1 VQPTRAHRPDPP
13 AGGYD
18 AVVVGARAAGAAT
31 AMLLARWGH
40 RVLVVDRAA
49 YGSDTLSTLALM
61 RPGVLQLHR
70 WGLLDQ
76 VLATGA
82 PLVSEVRFHLPGGD
96 HTVAVK
102 PSDGVPGLC
111 APRRTELDRIL
122 VDAAVEAGAEVRFG
136 VQVTDVARSARGTVT
151 GITGRDAEDGQPL
164 HATGRIVVGADG
176 LRSVVARRVGAPV
189 VRAGTAAGAVAY
201 GYVRAPG
208 LDRYRWAY
216 APGVSAGLIPTAG
229 GEAVVFAGTTPERFR
244 SAVAGDLRQ
253 GMARI
258 VAEASPDI
266 ADALA
271 GGGPPVRV
279 RGFAGVPG
287 AARQAWGPGWVL
299 VGDAGYWTDPLGA
312 HGITGALRDA
322 ELAAR
327 AVHDVLGGSRSEAD
341 AGSSFQEQRDR
352 LSAELFEVLDELC
365 AYRWDAARVDVLLR
379 AMSASM
385 RPELEAIT
393 ALGPVPGPAVPL
405 PA

>member
-1 VQPTRAHRPDPP
+1 MHRIRSHRPDPP
-13 AGGYD
+13 DGYD

-40 RVLVVDRAA
+40 RVLVVDRTA
-49 YGSDTLSTLALM
+49 YGSDTLSTHALM

-70 WGLLDQ
+70 WGVLDR

-82 PLVSEVRFHLPGGD
+82 PLVNEVDFLLPGGD

-102 PSDGVPGLC
+102 PSHGVPGLC

-122 VDAAVEAGAEVRFG
+122 VDAAVDAGADVRFG
-136 VQVTDVARSARGTVT
+136 VHVTAVARDAGGRVT
-151 GITGRDAEDGQPL
+151 GVIGRDADGQSL
-164 HATGRIVVGADG
+164 HATGRTIVGADG
-176 LRSVVARRVGAPV
+176 LRSVVARQVGAPV

-216 APGVSAGLIPTAG
+216 APGVSAGLIPTSG
-229 GEAVVFAGTTPERFR
+229 DEAVVFAGTTPARFR
-244 SAVAGDLRQ
+244 RTLAGDLRQ
-253 GMARI
+253 GIERI
-258 VAEASPDI
+258 VREASPDI
-266 ADALA
+266 ADVLA
-271 GGGPPVRV
+271 DGGPPVRV

-287 AARQAWGPGWVL
+287 TARQAWGPGWAL

-327 AVHDVLGGSRSEAD
+327 AMHDVLGGSRSEPD
-341 AGSSFQEQRDR
+341 AGHWFQEQRDR

-365 AYRWDAARVDVLLR
+365 AYRWGAARVDELLR
-379 AMSASM
+379 AVSASM

-393 ALGPVPGPAVPL
+393 ALGPVPEPAIPL

>member
-1 VQPTRAHRPDPP
+1 
-13 AGGYD
+13 
-18 AVVVGARAAGAAT
+18 
-31 AMLLARWGH
+31 
-40 RVLVVDRAA
+40 
-49 YGSDTLSTLALM
+49 
-61 RPGVLQLHR
+61 
-70 WGLLDQ
+70 
-76 VLATGA
+76 
-82 PLVSEVRFHLPGGD
+82 
-96 HTVAVK
+96 
-102 PSDGVPGLC
+102 
-111 APRRTELDRIL
+111 
-122 VDAAVEAGAEVRFG
+122 
-136 VQVTDVARSARGTVT
+136 
-151 GITGRDAEDGQPL
+151 
-164 HATGRIVVGADG
+164 
-176 LRSVVARRVGAPV
+176 

-216 APGVSAGLIPTAG
+216 APGVSAGLIPTGG

-244 SAVAGDLRQ
+244 DTVAGDLRQ

-258 VAEASPDI
+258 VREASPDI
-266 ADALA
+266 ADVVA

-279 RGFAGVPG
+279 RGFAGVTG
-287 AARQAWGPGWVL
+287 TARQAWGPGWVL

-327 AVHDVLGGSRSEAD
+327 AVHDVLEGSRSEPD

-393 ALGPVPGPAVPL
+393 ALGPVPGPGVPL